1 MATPCLLQEVASP
14 FGEQGP
20 ATCEGDGTLI
30 YAGIDI
36 AKNEH
41 VIGAVDERGKDA
53 AKPMQFANSTAGF
66 DRCAAYLDGLA
77 ESKSDLLVGMEA
89 TGHYWLPLF
98 CRLQAEGYAVV
109 VINPIRTDAMRRF
122 KGSSRVKTDMID
134 CVLVAETLRCGDF
147 EPSRLGD
154 EAMIELRQ
162 LTRLHQE
169 LKESV
174 ADLKRQVIVALDQVF
189 PEYDSIFSN
198 TFGES
203 SKAFLRRCPTPEECL
218 AVRADSLAKTLE
230 RASHGKLGRE
240 KADEIKGIARNSCG
254 VDVATSAFSFQIK
267 LLIEQIDF
275 IEGQVS
281 EVEARIREGVEAVEP
296 LVLTIPGIGH
306 TLGAQI
312 VSEIGDVRRFRNA
325 SAIVKYAGI
334 NPSIS
339 QSGKFTSEENHIT
352 KQGSPYLRRALY
364 LAAMSQLQLK
374 TPFYDYYAKKRAD
387 GKSHREA
394 LIAVARKL
402 VHVIYAVL
410 SKQEP
415 YDPEVT
421 RNPELASR
429 SE

>member
-1 MATPCLLQEVASP
+1 M
-14 FGEQGP
+14 
-20 ATCEGDGTLI
+20 I

-36 AKNEH
+36 AKNDH

-53 AKPMQFANSTAGF
+53 AKPMRFANSTAGF
-66 DRCAAYLDGLA
+66 DRCAAYLDGLS
-77 ESKSDLLVGMEA
+77 ESKSDLIVGMEA

-98 CRLQAEGYAVV
+98 CRLQDEGYAAV
-109 VINPIRTDAMRRF
+109 VINPVRTDAMRRF

-254 VDVATSAFSFQIK
+254 IDVATSAFSFQIK

-275 IEGQVS
+275 IEGQIA
-281 EVEARIREGVEAVEP
+281 EVEARIREGIEAVEP
-296 LVLTIPGIGH
+296 LILTIPGIGH

-312 VSEIGDVRRFRNA
+312 VSEIGDVRRFHSA

-339 QSGKFTSEENHIT
+339 QSGKFSSEENHIT

-364 LAAMSQLQLK
+364 LAAMAQLKLK

-394 LIAVARKL
+394 LVAVARKL
-402 VHVIYAVL
+402 VHVIHAVL

-415 YDPEVT
+415 YDPDVT

>member
-1 MATPCLLQEVASP
+1 M
-14 FGEQGP
+14 
-20 ATCEGDGTLI
+20 I

-36 AKNEH
+36 AKCLH
-41 VIGAVDERGKDA
+41 VIGATDDRGKEA
-53 AKPMQFANSTAGF
+53 AKPMQFANSAAGF
-66 DRCAAYLDGLA
+66 DRCVAYLEGLS

-98 CRLQAEGYAVV
+98 CRLQGEGYSVV
-109 VINPIRTDAMRRF
+109 VINPVRTDAMRRF

-134 CVLVAETLRCGDF
+134 CALVAETLRCGDF
-147 EPSRLGD
+147 EPSKLGD

-169 LKESV
+169 LTGSV
-174 ADLKRQVIVALDQVF
+174 ADLKRQIIVALDQVF
-189 PEYDSIFSN
+189 PEYDSIFSD

-203 SKAFLRRCPTPEECL
+203 SRAFLKRCPTPEECL
-218 AVRADSLAKTLE
+218 KVRVDSLAKTLE

-240 KADEIKGIARNSCG
+240 RAERIKGIARESCG
-254 VDVATSAFSFQIK
+254 VSLAASAFSFQIK
-267 LLIEQIDF
+267 LLIAQIEF
-275 IEGQVS
+275 IEGQV
-281 EVEARIREGVEAVEP
+281 EDVEAKIRAGIEAVEP
-296 LVLTIPGIGH
+296 LILTIPGIGH
-306 TLGAQI
+306 KLGAQI

-325 SAIVKYAGI
+325 PAVVKYAGL
-334 NPSIS
+334 NPSVN
-339 QSGKFTSEENHIT
+339 QSGKFSSDGNHIT

-364 LAAMSQLQLK
+364 LAAMAQLKLK

-394 LIAVARKL
+394 LVAVARKL

-410 SKQEP
+410 YRQEP
-415 YDPEVT
+415 YDPEIT
-421 RNPELASR
+421 AKSLPSR

>member
-1 MATPCLLQEVASP
+1 M
-14 FGEQGP
+14 
-20 ATCEGDGTLI
+20 I

-36 AKNEH
+36 AKNDH
-41 VIGAVDERGKDA
+41 VIGATDDRGKDA
-53 AKPMQFANSTAGF
+53 CKPMQFANSAPGF
-66 DRCAAYLDGLA
+66 DRCVAYLEGLGVA
-77 ESKSDLLVGMEA
+77 KSELMVGMEA

-98 CRLQAEGYAVV
+98 CRLQDEGYAVT
-109 VINPIRTDAMRRF
+109 VINPMRTDAMRRF
-122 KGSSRVKTDMID
+122 KGSSRVKTDVID
-134 CVLVAETLRCGDF
+134 CVLIAETLRCGDF

-169 LKESV
+169 LKGNV

-189 PEYDSIFSN
+189 PEYDSIFSD

-203 SKAFLRRCPTPEECL
+203 SKAFLKRCPTPEECL
-218 AVRADSLAKTLE
+218 GIRVDSIAKTLE
-230 RASHGKLGRE
+230 RASHGHLGRE
-240 KADEIKGIARNSCG
+240 KADEIKGIARESCG
-254 VDVATSAFSFQIK
+254 ISVATSAFSFQIK
-267 LLIEQIDF
+267 LLIAQIDF
-275 IEGQVS
+275 IEGQVG
-281 EVEARIREGVEAVEP
+281 EVEERIRAGLDAVEP
-296 LVLTIPGIGH
+296 LILTIPGIGY

-325 SAIVKYAGI
+325 SSIVKYAGI

-339 QSGKFTSEENHIT
+339 QSGKFSSDDNHIT

-364 LAAMSQLQLK
+364 LVAMAQLK
-374 TPFYDYYAKKRAD
+374 LDTPFREYYAKKRAD

-394 LIAVARKL
+394 LIALARKL

-415 YDPEVT
+415 YDPRVT
-421 RNPELASR
+421 ADPLAPR